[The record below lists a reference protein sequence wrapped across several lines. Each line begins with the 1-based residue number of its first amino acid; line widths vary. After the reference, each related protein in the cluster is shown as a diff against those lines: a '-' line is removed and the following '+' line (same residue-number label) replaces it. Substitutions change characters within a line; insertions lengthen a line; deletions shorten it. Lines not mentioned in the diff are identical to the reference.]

1 MNLDNLLYGLD
12 ISETYSTEVN
22 SIQYD
27 SRKVNNGDVFVA
39 IKGFS
44 VDGHKFI
51 DKAIE
56 NGAKVI
62 VGEDELSV
70 EGALYIKVKD
80 SRKALAT
87 LAKNYFDN
95 PQKKMKIIGITGTNG
110 KTTSAFMMKSLLE
123 SKGYKVGL
131 IGTIC
136 NMIGEKKLKAERTTP
151 ESLELYKLFNEMVE
165 ENIDYCVMEV
175 SSHSLALDRVYGIEF
190 STGVFTNLT
199 VDHLDFHKTLENY
212 FNEKKKLFK
221 VSINKVVNIDNK
233 YGIDL
238 KNQYSEALSYSVDKN
253 GDLNATNLHISSKG
267 VKFDVAYKDK
277 VEHISINIPG
287 KYNVENALGVI
298 GVALQEGMTLREI
311 ADGMK
316 KLKAVP
322 GRCELVSFGEN
333 IPFDIIVDYA
343 HTPDGLE
350 NIIKTLKELTEG
362 RLITIFGCGGD
373 RDKTKRPIMGRIATE
388 LSDIAIVTSDNP
400 RTEEPGAIIKD
411 ILSGIN
417 SDNYVVE
424 ENRLEAI
431 KKGMMMAKEKDVLLI
446 AGKGH
451 EDYQILKDKTIAFDE
466 RVIVKELIKELF

>member
-1 MNLDNLLYGLD
+1 MNLDNLLKDLNLGK
-12 ISETYSTEVN
+12 TYNEEIN
-22 SIQYD
+22 EIQYD
-27 SRKVNNGDVFVA
+27 SRKVKNGDVFVA

-62 VGEDELSV
+62 IGEEDLVIEN
-70 EGALYIKVKD
+70 ALYIKVED

-136 NMIGEKKLKAERTTP
+136 NMIGEKKLKTERTTP
-151 ESLELYKLFNEMVE
+151 ESLELYKLFNDMIE
-165 ENIDYCVMEV
+165 ENMDYCVMEV

-221 VSINKVVNIDNK
+221 VSINKVVNIDNE

-417 SDNYVVE
+417 SDNYIVE
-424 ENRLEAI
+424 ENRLESI

>member
-1 MNLDNLLYGLD
+1 
-12 ISETYSTEVN
+12 
-22 SIQYD
+22 
-27 SRKVNNGDVFVA
+27 
-39 IKGFS
+39 
-44 VDGHKFI
+44 
-51 DKAIE
+51 
-56 NGAKVI
+56 
-62 VGEDELSV
+62 
-70 EGALYIKVKD
+70 
-80 SRKALAT
+80 
-87 LAKNYFDN
+87 
-95 PQKKMKIIGITGTNG
+95 
-110 KTTSAFMMKSLLE
+110 
-123 SKGYKVGL
+123 
-131 IGTIC
+131 
-136 NMIGEKKLKAERTTP
+136 MIGEKKLKTERTTP
-151 ESLELYKLFNEMVE
+151 ESLELYKLFNDMIE
-165 ENIDYCVMEV
+165 ENMDYCVMEV

-221 VSINKVVNIDNK
+221 VSINKVVNIDNE

-417 SDNYVVE
+417 SDNYIVE

>member
-1 MNLDNLLYGLD
+1 MNLDNLLKDLNLGK
-12 ISETYSTEVN
+12 TYNEEIN
-22 SIQYD
+22 EIQYD
-27 SRKVNNGDVFVA
+27 SRKVKNGDVFVA

-62 VGEDELSV
+62 IGEEDLVIEN
-70 EGALYIKVKD
+70 ALYIKVED

-136 NMIGEKKLKAERTTP
+136 NMIGEKKLKTERTTP
-151 ESLELYKLFNEMVE
+151 ESLELYKLFNDMIE
-165 ENIDYCVMEV
+165 ENMDYCVMEV

-221 VSINKVVNIDNK
+221 VSINKVVNIDNE

-417 SDNYVVE
+417 SDNYIVE

-431 KKGMMMAKEKDVLLI
+431 KKGMMMAKEKDLLLI

>member
-1 MNLDNLLYGLD
+1 MNLDNLLKDLNLGK
-12 ISETYSTEVN
+12 TYNEEIN
-22 SIQYD
+22 EIQYD
-27 SRKVNNGDVFVA
+27 SRKVKNGDVFVA

-62 VGEDELSV
+62 IGEEDLVIEN
-70 EGALYIKVKD
+70 ALYIKVED

-136 NMIGEKKLKAERTTP
+136 NMIGEKKLKTERTTP
-151 ESLELYKLFNEMVE
+151 ESLELYKLFNDMIE
-165 ENIDYCVMEV
+165 ENMDYCVMEV

-221 VSINKVVNIDNK
+221 VSINKVVNIDNE

-373 RDKTKRPIMGRIATE
+373 RDKTKRPIMGRIAT
-388 LSDIAIVTSDNP
+388 DIAIVTSDNP

-417 SDNYVVE
+417 SDNYIVE

>member
-1 MNLDNLLYGLD
+1 MNLDNLLKDLNL
-12 ISETYSTEVN
+12 SETYNEEIN
-22 SIQYD
+22 EIQYD
-27 SRKVNNGDVFVA
+27 SRKVTKGDVFVA

-56 NGAKVI
+56 SGAKVI
-62 VGEDELSV
+62 VGEDDITV
-70 EGALYIKVKD
+70 ENALYIRVKD
-80 SRKALAT
+80 SRKALAI

-136 NMIGEKKLKAERTTP
+136 NMIGDKKLKTERTTP
-151 ESLELYKLFNEMVE
+151 ESLELYKLFSDMVE

-221 VSINKVVNIDNK
+221 VSKNKVVNVDNK
-233 YGIDL
+233 YGIEL
-238 KNQYSEALSYSVDKN
+238 KSDYKDALSYSIDKD
-253 GDLNATNLHISSKG
+253 GDLNATNMHISSKG
-267 VKFDVAYKDK
+267 VKFDATYRDEK
-277 VEHISINIPG
+277 EHISISIPG

-298 GVALQEGMTLREI
+298 GAAITEGMTLSEI
-311 ADGMK
+311 AEGMK
-316 KLKAVP
+316 VLKSVP

-373 RDKTKRPIMGRIATE
+373 RDKSKRPIMGKIATE

-400 RTEEPGAIIKD
+400 RTEEPGEIIKD
-411 ILSGIN
+411 ILAGIDN
-417 SDNYVVE
+417 DNYIVE

-431 KKGMMMAKEKDVLLI
+431 KKGILMAKEKDVLLI

>member
-1 MNLDNLLYGLD
+1 MNLDNLLKDLNL
-12 ISETYSTEVN
+12 SETYNEEVN
-22 SIQYD
+22 EIQYD
-27 SRKVNNGDVFVA
+27 SRKVTKGDVFVA

-56 NGAKVI
+56 SGAKVI
-62 VGEDELSV
+62 VGEDDITV
-70 EGALYIKVKD
+70 ENALYIRVKD
-80 SRKALAT
+80 SRKALAI

-136 NMIGEKKLKAERTTP
+136 NMIGDKKLKTERTTP
-151 ESLELYKLFNEMVE
+151 ESLELYKLFSDMVE

-199 VDHLDFHKTLENY
+199 VDHLDFHGTLENY
-212 FNEKKKLFK
+212 FEEKKKLFK
-221 VSINKVVNIDNK
+221 VSKNRVVNVDNK
-233 YGIDL
+233 YGVEL
-238 KNQYSEALSYSVDKN
+238 KDQYEDALSYSIDKDGN
-253 GDLNATNLHISSKG
+253 LNATNMHVSSKG
-267 VKFDVAYKDK
+267 VKFDVSYG
-277 VEHISINIPG
+277 EESENISINIPG

-298 GVALQEGMTLREI
+298 GVALKEGMTLSEI
-311 ADGMK
+311 AKGMK
-316 KLKAVP
+316 KLKSVP

-350 NIIKTLKELTEG
+350 NIIKTLRELTEG

-373 RDKTKRPIMGRIATE
+373 RDKSKRPIMGRIATE
-388 LSDIAIVTSDNP
+388 LSDIAVVTSDNP
-400 RTEEPGAIIKD
+400 RSEEPMAIIND
-411 ILSGIN
+411 ILDGI
-417 SDNYVVE
+417 DNNNYIVE

-431 KKGMMMAKEKDVLLI
+431 KKGMTIAKDKDVLLI

-451 EDYQILKDKTIAFDE
+451 EDYQILKDKTISFDE